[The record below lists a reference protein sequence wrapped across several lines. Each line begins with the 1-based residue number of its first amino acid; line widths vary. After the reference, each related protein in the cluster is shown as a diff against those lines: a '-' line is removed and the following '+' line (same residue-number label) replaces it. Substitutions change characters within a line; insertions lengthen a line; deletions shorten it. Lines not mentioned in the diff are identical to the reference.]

1 MSYNSGKKF
10 ILYGIK
16 DKLWSNAPKPL
27 QEIMRNYNLHTVVF
41 LTGEKQLYARMLNG
55 TAVKRNTL
63 KSGLEAKEPETQDP
77 EP

>member
-1 MSYNSGKKF
+1 
-10 ILYGIK
+10 
-16 DKLWSNAPKPL
+16 
-27 QEIMRNYNLHTVVF
+27 MRNYNLHTVVF